1 LGVSCRLVLLNLKNF
16 EELIPMIMNV
26 LRGFILQFFKLETS
40 LNTSQGK
47 FIANFVN
54 QANETNYLFIS

>member
-1 LGVSCRLVLLNLKNF
+1 
-16 EELIPMIMNV
+16 MIMNV

>member
-1 LGVSCRLVLLNLKNF
+1 MGVSCRLVLLNLKNF